1 MEKTDHGE
9 RERGMGLEAKPSV
22 RSRLA
27 KALLTEVMR
36 PGRSPP
42 EAESILMFIKTK
54 VRLKLI

>member
-42 EAESILMFIKTK
+42 EAESILMFIKN
-54 VRLKLI
+54 